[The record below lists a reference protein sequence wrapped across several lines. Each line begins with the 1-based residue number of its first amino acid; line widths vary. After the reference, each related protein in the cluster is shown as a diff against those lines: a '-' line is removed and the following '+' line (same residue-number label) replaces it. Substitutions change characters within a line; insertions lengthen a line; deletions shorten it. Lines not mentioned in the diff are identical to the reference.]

1 MKLASH
7 RQDPFPTAAAKMQT
21 ELEEKLPELPWATAE
36 ATDYGKPWET
46 MENHPNDSGS
56 DFIQI

>member
-1 MKLASH
+1 MQSMKLASH

-36 ATDYGKPWET
+36 ATDYGKP
-46 MENHPNDSGS
+46 
-56 DFIQI
+56 